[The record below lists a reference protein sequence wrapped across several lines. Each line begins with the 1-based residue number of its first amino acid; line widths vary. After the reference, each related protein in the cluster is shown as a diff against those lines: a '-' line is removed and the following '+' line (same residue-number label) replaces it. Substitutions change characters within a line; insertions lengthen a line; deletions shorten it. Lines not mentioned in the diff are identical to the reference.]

1 MIINN
6 KYYMNLLLQRRRYID
21 KMKYNDDILHKSKY
35 TILEQKY
42 EYIEFIFH
50 FTYHDN
56 LYNYKISQLYI
67 NEDIDKIIKQYI
79 NEKININLNLKI
91 KYHENHPFECPYF
104 ILEDVSNN
112 LNLNINNKLKIYFNY
127 IIDKIYK
134 KLKKNWSPVLPMNV
148 IVMYIY
154 NLINIKSYF
163 TKY

>member
-1 MIINN
+1 
-6 KYYMNLLLQRRRYID
+6 MNLLLQKRRHID
-21 KMKYNDDILHKSKY
+21 KIQYNNSILEYRNY

-42 EYIEFIFH
+42 EYIQFVFH
-50 FTYHDN
+50 FTFSDN

-67 NEDIDKIIKQYI
+67 NEDIDKIIKEYI
-79 NEKININLNLKI
+79 SEKININLNLKI
-91 KYHENHPFECPYF
+91 KFHTNHPFECPYF
-104 ILEDVSNN
+104 IVKDVSNN
-112 LNLNINNKLKIYFNY
+112 LNSNINNKLKIYFNY